1 MDTIIQYL
9 FMIPAA
15 LLSLS
20 VHECCHGYAA
30 YRLGDPTA
38 RNFGRLSLNPLKH
51 FDLYGMLCMVFFRVG
66 WAKPVPI
73 NPRNFK
79 NPRNGMA
86 ITAAAGPLSNLLL
99 AFIAAIFIK
108 LIVLLAN
115 TVFPYAFGDAILL
128 LGKYALTADA
138 SYLAYFFYYLIL
150 FFELFHFANLSLF
163 VFNML
168 PIPPF
173 DGSRIFFIFLP
184 PRLYFKI
191 MKYEHIIQIVIIV
204 AIALGALTG
213 VLSTVTGWVSNG
225 IFRILSFIP

>member
-20 VHECCHGYAA
+20 VHEFCHGYAA

-51 FDLYGMLCMVFFRVG
+51 FDPYGMLCMVFFRVG

-86 ITAAAGPLSNLLL
+86 VTAAAGPLSNLFL
-99 AFIAAIFIK
+99 AFIAAVFVK
-108 LIVLLAN
+108 L
-115 TVFPYAFGDAILL
+115 ILL
-128 LGKYALTADA
+128 LGNRVVPIA
-138 SYLAYFFYYLIL
+138 SGELNVYLSYFFYYLIL
-150 FFELFHFANLSLF
+150 FFELLHFANLSLF
-163 VFNML
+163 VFHML

-184 PRLYFKI
+184 PRLYFRI
-191 MKYEHIIQIVIIV
+191 MKYERTIQIIVII
-204 AIALGALTG
+204 ALALGALSG
-213 VLSTVTGWVSNG
+213 VLSTVTQWVSNG

>member
-1 MDTIIQYL
+1 MDTMIQYL
-9 FMIPAA
+9 FMIPIG
-15 LLSLS
+15 LLALS
-20 VHECCHGYAA
+20 VHESSHGYAA

-38 RNFGRLSLNPLKH
+38 RNFGRISLNPVKH
-51 FDLYGMLCMVFFRVG
+51 FDLYGMLCMIFFRVG

-73 NPRNFK
+73 NARNFK

-99 AFIAAIFIK
+99 AFIAALFVK
-108 LIVLLAN
+108 LTILFADLVL
-115 TVFPYAFGDAILL
+115 PGSLL
-128 LGKYALTADA
+128 VPAG
-138 SYLAYFFYYLIL
+138 YLSYFFYYLIL
-150 FFELFHFANLSLF
+150 FFELLHFANLSLF

-191 MKYEHIIQIVIIV
+191 MKYERIIQIVVIIAV
-204 AIALGALTG
+204 ALGALTG
-213 VLSTVTGWVSNG
+213 VLSTITLWFSNG
-225 IFRILSFIP
+225 MFRILSFIP